1 MRCHQVAYTLPSE
14 KATFPFVFV
23 DSFQKRKACVE
34 GCWILELKAMVY
46 SSWFTCDLGIQMMS
60 VKGAAVVV
68 MGRKL
73 SSNVH

>member
-1 MRCHQVAYTLPSE
+1 
-14 KATFPFVFV
+14 
-23 DSFQKRKACVE
+23 
-34 GCWILELKAMVY
+34 MVY

-73 SSNVH
+73 SSNVHRIRFMDATI

>member
-1 MRCHQVAYTLPSE
+1 
-14 KATFPFVFV
+14 
-23 DSFQKRKACVE
+23 
-34 GCWILELKAMVY
+34 MVY

-68 MGRKL
+68 MVRKL